1 MNTAAH
7 DHESTDN
14 GFRIFATVPFAQ
26 DPTGGVL
33 PDDLPG
39 QNSTP
44 IGNPFESDEHTIAL
58 YHFNNSWEDASP
70 HEHDL
75 TPTAGVQFSAE
86 APAWMWER
94 SGAAAYFPSA
104 TEQLTVNISDDLVMS
119 SESAQLTIEWMQL
132 IDGIV
137 VQNPAETNA
146 PGEQY
151 VYFEQGYDTKFR
163 VFTSKWSEPYGPSF
177 DVSGVE
183 VGSHDQTY
191 KFIHDGF
198 STMWNSFRIIFEP
211 GGNTKTYINGR
222 LIAEA
227 PAPPNYG
234 RDADWELILGGFVG
248 WIDEFRISNTVRA
261 DRLGSDPLGQGYEPY
276 VEWKADK
283 FPDVPPSEPELTEP
297 TGNVDADETSNLFE
311 FLARTNP
318 SDGNS
323 SVIPGGE
330 LKEIESE
337 AMLEFSYRR
346 PKGGSQATNTLY
358 TVGELSCHLETAS
371 MLTGE
376 GVWSEAPEQWT
387 VLEDRTDHLDGT
399 ETVTCRTQIDT
410 AVALFARLRLVYT
423 PQQP

>member
-1 MNTAAH
+1 M
-7 DHESTDN
+7 
-14 GFRIFATVPFAQ
+14 
-26 DPTGGVL
+26 
-33 PDDLPG
+33 
-39 QNSTP
+39 
-44 IGNPFESDEHTIAL
+44 
-58 YHFNNSWEDASP
+58 
-70 HEHDL
+70 
-75 TPTAGVQFSAE
+75 
-86 APAWMWER
+86 
-94 SGAAAYFPSA
+94 
-104 TEQLTVNISDDLVMS
+104 
-119 SESAQLTIEWMQL
+119 
-132 IDGIV
+132 
-137 VQNPAETNA
+137 
-146 PGEQY
+146 
-151 VYFEQGYDTKFR
+151 
-163 VFTSKWSEPYGPSF
+163 
-177 DVSGVE
+177 
-183 VGSHDQTY
+183 
-191 KFIHDGF
+191 
-198 STMWNSFRIIFEP
+198 
-211 GGNTKTYINGR
+211 
-222 LIAEA
+222 
-227 PAPPNYG
+227 
-234 RDADWELILGGFVG
+234 
-248 WIDEFRISNTVRA
+248 RA
-261 DRLGSDPLGQGYEPY
+261 DRLGSDPIGQGYEPY